1 MNQSIKSPTCPNCE
15 YLRRSKDQV
24 KFNDDGTMVCLDCN
38 TLWREI
44 STLQSIPSN
53 TVSKNQNTPKQTVH
67 QAGLGIFSTHS
78 ERNSLTKMAA
88 FLSFAT
94 IIIAGL
100 IFFTNSTQPN
110 AKKTPDLELANISIE
125 NLTNQNRL
133 LWLVSGTVANNSNHP
148 IHIPAIEMQVGVK
161 GSSGYFAWTYNPA
174 LQILDAGASFK
185 FRTSMNKPVGSA
197 DSLVLEFKKLKQ
209 IAG

>member
-1 MNQSIKSPTCPNCE
+1 MNQSSKTPTCPNCE
-15 YLRRSKDQV
+15 FLRRSYGHV

-44 STLQSIPSN
+44 STFQSIPSN
-53 TVSKNQNTPKQTVH
+53 TVSKNQRTPKQTAH
-67 QAGLGIFSTHS
+67 QAGLGIFSTQS
-78 ERNSLTKMAA
+78 KRNSFTKMAA
-88 FLSFAT
+88 LLSFAT
-94 IIIAGL
+94 IIIASL
-100 IFFTNSTQPN
+100 IFFTNSFQPN
-110 AKKTPDLELANISIE
+110 SEKIPDLELADISIE

-148 IHIPAIEMQVGVK
+148 IHIPAIEMHVGVK

-185 FRTSMNKPVGSA
+185 FRTSIHKPVGSA
-197 DSLVLEFKKLKQ
+197 NNIVLEFKRLKQ

>member
-1 MNQSIKSPTCPNCE
+1 MNQSTKTPTCPNCE
-15 YLRRSKDQV
+15 YLRRSNDQV

-44 STLQSIPSN
+44 SSAQLAPKIDISK
-53 TVSKNQNTPKQTVH
+53 KNQADH
-67 QAGLGIFSTHS
+67 QSGLGIFPSMAGT
-78 ERNSLTKMAA
+78 NSSIKIAA
-88 FLSFAT
+88 FLTFTAIIVASFT
-94 IIIAGL
+94 
-100 IFFTNSTQPN
+100 FFTNSFQSGPT
-110 AKKTPDLELANISIE
+110 KSPDLELANISVE

-148 IHIPAIEMQVGVK
+148 IHIPAIEMQVGEK
-161 GSSGYFAWTYNPA
+161 GSSGYFTWTYNPA

-197 DSLVLEFKKLKQ
+197 DNLVLEFKKLKQ